1 MRYFKLVATYP
12 DHEEWMFKEFKE
24 GRMHFG
30 WGWEECDLNII
41 QKIKRSDRTEKQK
54 KAWYYSQFL
63 LNRLEVGDRLVIQH
77 KQPLREFLLAE
88 VVGEYKFSDDPGDDF
103 NHIIPVKPICKQY
116 INLNSKI
123 VPNFLRRALTK
134 RGQYYEIYP
143 NDAISRL
150 NKIVEER
157 AWKSDEY
164 FQNRKFQDDLAEA
177 KNEVV
182 DIVIDKIRKYWKV
195 NDFEK
200 FTAEL
205 LKLVPGVDLKVLGD
219 SGKGWD
225 LTLQI
230 TDPLTFEVLHN
241 EVPVQCKA
249 YKGKV
254 NTNRAI
260 KDITRAIRN
269 TEKTDIGYISILGD
283 ITDEF
288 ESARIE
294 AEELISEELERDIQI
309 KVLTEEILAELALTY
324 NFFSTDD
331 VE

>member
-12 DHEEWMFKEFKE
+12 NHEDWMYEEFKE

-30 WGWEECDLNII
+30 WGWKGCDLRKI
-41 QKIKRSDRTEKQK
+41 QNIKRSDRTEKQK

-63 LNRLEVGDRLVIQH
+63 LNRLKVADRLVIQH

-88 VVGEYKFSDDPGDDF
+88 VVGEYNFSDDSKNDF
-103 NHIIPVKPICKQY
+103 NHIIPVKPICDQY
-116 INLNSKI
+116 INLQSKI

-143 NDAISRL
+143 NDAVSRL
-150 NKIVEER
+150 NTIVDNKLWE
-157 AWKSDEY
+157 SDEY
-164 FQNRKFQDDLAEA
+164 YQNREFQHDLADA

-182 DIVIDKIRKYWKV
+182 KVVIDKIRKYWKV

-205 LKLVPGVDLKVLGD
+205 LQLVPGVDLKVLGD

-230 TDPLTFEVLHN
+230 TDPLTFEILHN

-249 YKGKV
+249 YDGKV
-254 NTNRAI
+254 DTTKAI
-260 KDITRAIRN
+260 EDISRAIRN
-269 TEKTDIGYISILGD
+269 TEKTDIGYISILGKL
-283 ITDEF
+283 TDEF

-294 AEELISEELERDIQI
+294 AEEQLSKELERDIQI
-309 KVLTEEILAELALTY
+309 KVLTEDVLAELALTY
-324 NFFSTDD
+324 NFFSYDD
-331 VE
+331 ED